1 MVELGS
7 GTIYISNHDGT
18 CQLLGNLHYA
28 EVSYDPTDDHND
40 YIDTTFNSYVPYCGD
55 Y

>member
-1 MVELGS
+1 MIELGS

-18 CQLLGNLHYA
+18 CQLLGNLHDA

-40 YIDTTFNSYVPYCGD
+40 YIDTTSNSYVPYCGD